1 MALLGGLL
9 SGVRAGAHRSPLAG
23 GAFDAPES
31 VTVTSPAFTD
41 GGAMPRS
48 GAGKGVGDNI
58 SPPLRW
64 DGQPPETQQLVL
76 VIDDIDVPLP
86 RPLLHTVAVIEP
98 GSTVSLPEPFSRGLR
113 GCVSPS
119 RFGPP
124 RLCRTTPDP
133 RPRRASL
140 PVPRVRDRFAHRRQ
154 RDHQQGAAERDGRAR
169 AGPWR
174 ADRDLRA
181 LAASLLLRH
190 LAFDLVEPNARGHVR
205 RGAPIAAR

>member
-31 VTVTSPAFTD
+31 VTVTTPAFTD

-86 RPLLHTVAVIEP
+86 RPLQHTVAVIEP
-98 GSTVSLPEPFSRGLR
+98 GIDGVAAGALQPGTSGMRFSEPIWATTAMQDHARSPATACIATGSTCSRSIR
-113 GCVSPS
+113 PSP
-119 RFGPP
+119 
-124 RLCRTTPDP
+124 T
-133 RPRRASL
+133 A
-140 PVPRVRDRFAHRRQ
+140 
-154 RDHQQGAAERDGRAR
+154 
-169 AGPWR
+169 
-174 ADRDLRA
+174 
-181 LAASLLLRH
+181 
-190 LAFDLVEPNARGHVR
+190 
-205 RGAPIAAR
+205 